1 MLANSSR
8 AYKYHHGKIQLLFP
22 AVQYKIHCKLVYIY
36 VYVYIYFFMDMV
48 LTECSYS

>member
-22 AVQYKIHCKLVYIY
+22 AVQYKNTL
-36 VYVYIYFFMDMV
+36 
-48 LTECSYS
+48 

>member
-8 AYKYHHGKIQLLFP
+8 AYKYHHGKIQLL
-22 AVQYKIHCKLVYIY
+22 YTKIHCKLVYIY
-36 VYVYIYFFMDMV
+36 VYGYMYFFMDMV